1 MERGDSIQRQQSAV
15 FVWLWWFR
23 IWKTDGTEWTTITSV
38 GFWWFQIWRTT
49 PFEGLVLCDS
59 RSTKLF
65 LSRCQVTSRQNGSV
79 FSSFIGR
86 ACFHLCSV
94 AGSVLQCFVI
104 FKAEWVIS
112 FRVNIQVCGGGSKNL
127 PAKINL
133 TRHWVHLPKSMFVAM
148 RGSQGDLP
156 LQDDTVQSVKHRS
169 LCLPE
174 WVALMWSVWGW
185 QLRFVRSIA
194 FEHEDDNSHPPPPS
208 QP

>member
-1 MERGDSIQRQQSAV
+1 MERGDQFFDNDCALWFWICRPPKGVQWNGGIQFRDNNRQCLFGFGGFGFEKQTERSEQQSPV
-15 FVWLWWFR
+15 LGFGGFR
-23 IWKTDGTEWTTITSV
+23 FEEPLHLKVLVLSTSAASG
-38 GFWWFQIWRTT
+38 GF
-49 PFEGLVLCDS
+49 VLCDS

-133 TRHWVHLPKSMFVAM
+133 TRH
-148 RGSQGDLP
+148 
-156 LQDDTVQSVKHRS
+156 
-169 LCLPE
+169 
-174 WVALMWSVWGW
+174 
-185 QLRFVRSIA
+185 
-194 FEHEDDNSHPPPPS
+194 
-208 QP
+208 